1 MATKKDPRNDRHYRE
16 LRDRLKRKSA
26 REGAPCHICKHP
38 IDYLLS
44 YPSPMAF
51 QADHVDAIAAGGH
64 VYGEL
69 APSHASCNG
78 RRQAKPLDATKQT
91 FGKLKTSREW

>member
-1 MATKKDPRNDRHYRE
+1 MANKKDPRNDRHYRE

-26 REGAPCHICKHP
+26 REGSPCHICGHP
-38 IDYLLS
+38 INYLLS

-69 APSHASCNG
+69 APSHATCNA
-78 RRQAKPLDATKQT
+78 RRQAKPLKQEKKKL
-91 FGKLKTSREW
+91 GPLKTSRKW